1 MADNSKRHVL
11 VTGANSGLG
20 FEAAA
25 QFAEEGFGRVTITAR
40 SSEKAEQA
48 QLELVSRTGSEVFA
62 TLTLDNHLLDTV
74 DSAADVLIERSH
86 SIDVLVLNAGIAPT
100 PHVAYTP
107 DGLEATVAAT
117 LTGHHRLTKRL
128 LDAGLLENDAHIVIA
143 GSEAARGDVPMMN
156 PMDMHTFAADH
167 FDGDL
172 EAAIEAQIRLQTP
185 ARYKSGDVYA
195 TTKMFAAWWAAELAD
210 RVPASTVVTAVSPGS
225 APDTNAVRSAPLYM
239 RRVMIPLF
247 KAMPARMG
255 MAGTVGEGANRY
267 LQAADFGPEAS
278 GKFYASKPRRMT
290 GELVEVD
297 LPHLQDNEGRKALWA
312 VTERMTRGAGQP
324 SAV

>member
-1 MADNSKRHVL
+1 MADNSNRHVL

-25 QFAEEGFGRVTITAR
+25 QFAEEGFGRVTLTAR
-40 SSEKAEQA
+40 SPEKAEEA
-48 QLELVSRTGSEVFA
+48 RLDLVSRTGAQVFA
-62 TLTLDNHLLDTV
+62 TLALDNHFLDTV
-74 DSAADVLIERSH
+74 DNAADVLTERGD
-86 SIDVLVLNAGIAPT
+86 SIDVLVLNAGMAPT
-100 PHVAYTP
+100 PRVAYTP

-117 LTGHHRLTKRL
+117 LTGHHRLTTRL
-128 LDAGLLENDAHIVIA
+128 LDAGLLGDDAHIVIA

-156 PMDMHTFAADH
+156 PLDMRAFAAEH

-172 EAAIEAQIRLQTP
+172 EAAIETQIRMRPP

-195 TTKMFAAWWAAELAD
+195 TTKMFAAWWAAELA
-210 RVPASTVVTAVSPGS
+210 RKVPESTVVTAVSPGS
-225 APDTNAVRSAPLYM
+225 APDTNAVRNAPLYM

-255 MAGTVGEGANRY
+255 MAGTVGEGAGRY
-267 LQAADFGPEAS
+267 LQAAEFGPEAS

-290 GELVEVD
+290 GALVEVD
-297 LPHLQDNEGRKALWA
+297 LPHLRDRAAGEALWA
-312 VTERMTRGAGQP
+312 VTEKISRGADRP
-324 SAV
+324 SSV